1 MEKKLFHFD
10 TPRCFQLLVGTQ
22 IRVCVAASKEYYILV
37 DWLHL
42 DDDEPFNSLYF
53 AVSTTS
59 YFTPNN
65 ILCLWHFLNVQ
76 CLSFVLSLFESR
88 YQFEFSFLIVCLL
101 SIPLTLK
108 VRLGVDSISIFCQFR
123 KCVPDGITSWL
134 FCAKLMP
141 G

>member
-1 MEKKLFHFD
+1 MENKLFHFD
-10 TPRCFQLLVGTQ
+10 TPRSFQLLVGTQ
-22 IRVCVAASKEYYILV
+22 IRVCVAASKLYYILV
-37 DWLHL
+37 DSIWTMTSHL
-42 DDDEPFNSLYF
+42 ILSTSLFQQHRILRLITSCVYGTF
-53 AVSTTS
+53 STS
-59 YFTPNN
+59 NV
-65 ILCLWHFLNVQ
+65 FL
-76 CLSFVLSLFESR
+76 SFESR

>member
-1 MEKKLFHFD
+1 
-10 TPRCFQLLVGTQ
+10 
-22 IRVCVAASKEYYILV
+22 
-37 DWLHL
+37 
-42 DDDEPFNSLYF
+42 
-53 AVSTTS
+53 
-59 YFTPNN
+59 
-65 ILCLWHFLNVQ
+65 
-76 CLSFVLSLFESR
+76 LFESR